1 MDFIHQ
7 DKINTNFKSQDK
19 LSYRDDT
26 DNMKNSDIIDKL
38 NMTLEQWRTSTIH
51 DRDEQVLK
59 IVLAFRRQLDSFD
72 YSTMLEAD
80 LIRLCSNVDEVIISV
95 RSSLSNPSS
104 ILKTLPEQQD
114 ILSLSLVDLE
124 LHLILRSKQKQLYVF
139 SFKIYSSSYP

>member
-139 SFKIYSSSYP
+139 SFKIYSLSYP